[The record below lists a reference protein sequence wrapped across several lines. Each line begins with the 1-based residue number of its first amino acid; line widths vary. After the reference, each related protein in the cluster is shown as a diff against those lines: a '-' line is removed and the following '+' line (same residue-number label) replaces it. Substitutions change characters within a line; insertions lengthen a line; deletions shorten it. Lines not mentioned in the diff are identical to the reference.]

1 MSVVLCLITASCGAN
16 TAVGNPTTP
25 TTAAA
30 EASVPAAITAVPEVT
45 AAVPEV
51 TAAAPAATTTS
62 VTPAPAPSSTA
73 AKPADWVTAENART
87 GSDGWAI
94 KNQTKLTFIEGYAD
108 TTSAAP
114 GESVTLFVNTESDR
128 WHTQVYRL
136 GWYGGAKGRLVAETD
151 WAKGQKQKPPVYD
164 KKTGLAE
171 AQWVS
176 STKFVVPADWITGI
190 YILKLVTDDGA
201 QYQLPITIR
210 DDTAKDDLVFVSAV
224 TSWQAY
230 NGWGGCSL
238 YECPGDRSRARA
250 NIVSF
255 DRPYA
260 REYHDGSADL
270 FDHELGMV
278 ALIEQLG
285 LPVSYVTD
293 VDLHTRT
300 SLRTGHRAILT
311 AGHDEYYTTAMRRT
325 LEAARASGT
334 NLAFFGANAIYRK
347 IRLEASW
354 DGRPNRR
361 EVNYRTTKDPGTKG
375 AVKETTVEWRVSPIN
390 EPEAALVGVQYA
402 CANVEAPLK
411 IANAKH
417 WVYAGTNVTEGQKF
431 PSLVGNEFDTLAA
444 ESPKNIDVLARSPV
458 SCDKSNTGIHNMTF
472 YAAPSGA
479 GVFATGTIWW
489 ICALDNLCSVPENR
503 PFVRTVTTNVLQA
516 FAAGPAGKAHPSGV
530 K

>member
-1 MSVVLCLITASCGAN
+1 VRTCGRVASAMSVVLCLITASCGAN
-16 TAVGNPTTP
+16 TAVGNPTTV
-25 TTAAA
+25 TTT
-30 EASVPAAITAVPEVT
+30 SVST
-45 AAVPEV
+45 
-51 TAAAPAATTTS
+51 AAPAA
-62 VTPAPAPSSTA
+62 PAPSAT
-73 AKPADWVTAENART
+73 PVRPVDWVATENARP

-108 TTSAAP
+108 TSSAAP
-114 GESVTLFVNTESDR
+114 GETVTLFVNTESDR
-128 WHTQVYRL
+128 WRTRVYRL

-151 WAKGQKQKPPVYD
+151 WAKGQKQQPPVYD

-171 AQWVS
+171 ARWVS
-176 STKFVVPADWITGI
+176 STKFVVPTDWRTGI

-224 TSWQAY
+224 TTWQAY

-270 FDHELGMV
+270 FDHEVGLV

-293 VDLHTRT
+293 IDLHTRS
-300 SLRTGHRAILT
+300 SLRSGHRAILST
-311 AGHDEYYTTAMRRT
+311 GHDEYYTTDMRRT
-325 LEAARASGT
+325 LEAARSNGT

-347 IRLEASW
+347 IRLEPSW

-375 AVKETTVEWRVSPIN
+375 IVKETTVEWRVAPIN

-411 IANAKH
+411 IVNAKH
-417 WVYAGTNVTEGQKF
+417 WIYAGTNVTEGQKF
-431 PSLVGNEFDTLAA
+431 PFLVGNEFDTLASQ
-444 ESPKNIDVLARSPV
+444 SPKNIDVLARSPV
-458 SCDKSNTGIHNMTF
+458 SCDKSNSGLHNMTF

-489 ICALDNLCSVPENR
+489 ICALDSVCSVPENK

-516 FAAGPAGKAHPSGV
+516 FVSGPAGKAHPSGT